1 MSNFGIAR
9 GGHQGPQA
17 ALHETADGAASRD
30 AGRPPPA
37 RIFAFNGD
45 ADGLCALQQLRLAE
59 GPGGTLVTGVKRDV
73 RLLDR
78 VSAAAGD
85 EITVLDVSHDQNRAD
100 VERLLAAGARLR
112 YFDHHFAGALPDH
125 PNFHAYIDTAADVC
139 TSAIVDRFLNGR
151 HARWAIVAAFG
162 DALPQLGEALA
173 RAHRV
178 EPAALEQYARLGRC
192 LNYNA
197 YGERVDDLHFD
208 PAALAETMQP
218 FADPLGFID
227 GTDVLRVLSDGY
239 EDDLGRARAVRPEV
253 ATSRAMMLVL
263 PSERW
268 ARRVTGVL
276 ANELM
281 REHPACALA
290 ILSPRTD
297 GGYVVSVRV
306 PENDAIGADDF
317 CRGFATG
324 GGRKRAAGVNHLP
337 ADQVDRFAA
346 QFRATFDGR
355 GKSA

>member
-1 MSNFGIAR
+1 MHENA
-9 GGHQGPQA
+9 GG
-17 ALHETADGAASRD
+17 
-30 AGRPPPA
+30 AGRTPPT

-85 EITVLDVSHDQNRAD
+85 EVTVLDVSHDQNRAD

-112 YFDHHFAGALPDH
+112 YFDHHFAGALPGH

-139 TSAIVDRFLNGR
+139 TSAIVDRYLQGR

-162 DALPQLGEALA
+162 DALPQLGHALA
-173 RAHRV
+173 LAHRV
-178 EPAALEQYARLGRC
+178 EPVALERLAQLGQC

-197 YGERVDDLHFD
+197 YGERVADLHFD

-218 FADPLGFID
+218 FADPLDFI
-227 GTDVLRVLSDGY
+227 GSTDVLRVLSDGY
-239 EDDLGRARAVRPEV
+239 RDDLRRARAVRPEV
-253 ATSRAMMLVL
+253 ATPHAIMLVL
-263 PSERW
+263 PPESW

-276 ANELM
+276 ANEVVQS
-281 REHPACALA
+281 HPACALA
-290 ILSPRTD
+290 ILSPKTD

-306 PENDAIGADDF
+306 PVNSTLGADDF
-317 CRGFATG
+317 CRGFETG
-324 GGRKRAAGVNHLP
+324 GGRKCAAGVNHLP
-337 ADQVDRFAA
+337 ADQLDRFAA
-346 QFRATFDGR
+346 HFKTTFDEPIA
-355 GKSA
+355 SA